1 MGFCLENHHSQ
12 QVSAMKPR
20 YVLFAAVIGLAALFQ
35 TARGADAPAGQ
46 GTPGPAANPA
56 GISDYSYIQ
65 IQRTQLGSS
74 RYFGESAKGN
84 GLEAAFQFGQNAFVY
99 GDFDRLDFDHGGNL
113 YRTGLGL
120 GYAQTQGKIS
130 AYLRGGF
137 YREVASGNARPG
149 RSYYWEFAYGMRAS
163 LTDWFAL
170 DGELYS
176 DIHPEFGS
184 VPWGLK
190 FGVAFAL
197 GPVSLRVTDDHNRE
211 VNSLAAALRLAF

>member
-1 MGFCLENHHSQ
+1 
-12 QVSAMKPR
+12 MKAR
-20 YVLFAAVIGLAALFQ
+20 YVLLAAAIGALALVRPAQ
-35 TARGADAPAGQ
+35 AATAQSAD
-46 GTPGPAANPA
+46 PA

-65 IQRTQLGSS
+65 VQRSQLGSS

-84 GLEAAFQFGQNAFVY
+84 GVEAAFQFGQNVFVY
-99 GDFDRLDFDHGGNL
+99 GDFDRLNFDHGGNL

-137 YREVASGNARPG
+137 YREIASGNMRPG

-163 LTDWFAL
+163 LTNWFRL

-176 DIHPEFGS
+176 DIHPDFGS

-190 FGVAFAL
+190 FGVAFAF
-197 GPVSLRVTDDHNRE
+197 GPVSISVLDDHNRQ
-211 VNSLAAALRLAF
+211 VNSLTAALRFAF